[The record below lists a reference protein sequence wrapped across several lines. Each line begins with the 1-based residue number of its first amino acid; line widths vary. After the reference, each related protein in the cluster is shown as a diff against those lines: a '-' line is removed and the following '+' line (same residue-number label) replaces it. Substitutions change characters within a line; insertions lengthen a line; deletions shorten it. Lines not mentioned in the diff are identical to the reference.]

1 MEKCPFSER
10 YLQIIWNERLLCV
23 RPTCVDGRPLR
34 VVSTGL
40 WNRGKG
46 PDFRG
51 AAILLDEHLHRGD
64 VEVHRRSSDWLAH
77 GHQNDSAYD
86 NVVLHVVWEDDSS
99 STSGIPSIPTFEL
112 RNHLQ
117 PSWEQF
123 LHSVEAAFYPH
134 AREIQP
140 GACAIRWALTDDEQ
154 LRKILSDAGAS
165 RFSRHGREL
174 LRRGSESGLEQ
185 SLYER
190 VFEALGYSANRQQ
203 FRTLAQA
210 LPLSVLQE
218 YAVDRDTLTALIFG
232 AAGLLPDPTLTEI
245 LPDFRE
251 WLKFAW
257 SVWWQSGLTAQ
268 PIAWNLYGGRPLNS
282 VWRRLAAGVF
292 WLHQC
297 GCRPLD
303 WLVEKMADSSGD
315 SRRLIKALLAPLT
328 DEAPWNRMRDFQ
340 HALPQA
346 TSLLGDSRR
355 LDIALNVFLPLLG
368 AKAEMEGDA
377 TAMNV
382 VRDAWQAL
390 PRSQENHLMQDA
402 IQRFL
407 RPPSRWRSVVKNAAQ
422 QQGIM
427 DIFQNFCL
435 ALDHDCHE
443 CPFMV
448 DEEIQATL
456 S

>member
-10 YLQIIWNERLLCV
+10 FLQIIWNERLLCV
-23 RPTCVDGRPLR
+23 KPTCVDGRALR

-46 PDFRG
+46 PDFHG
-51 AAILLDEHLHRGD
+51 AAILLDEQLHRGD

-77 GHQNDSAYD
+77 GHQDDPAYG
-86 NVVLHVVWEDDSS
+86 NIVLHVVWEDDLAG
-99 STSGIPSIPTFEL
+99 TDRIQRMPTLEL
-112 RNHLQ
+112 KNHLQ
-117 PSWEQF
+117 PSWEHF

-140 GACAIRWALTDDEQ
+140 GACAIRWALTDDEH
-154 LRKILSDAGAS
+154 LRKILSDAGAA

-174 LRRGSESGLEQ
+174 LRRGSESDLEQ

-190 VFEALGYSANRQQ
+190 IFEALGYSANREQ
-203 FRTLAQA
+203 FRSLAQA
-210 LPLSVLQE
+210 LPLSVLRE
-218 YAVDRDTLTALIFG
+218 YSGDRETLSALVFG
-232 AAGLLPDPTLTEI
+232 AAGLLPDPTLTEV
-245 LPDFRE
+245 LPEFKE
-251 WLKFAW
+251 WLKAAW
-257 SVWWQSGLTAQ
+257 GIWWQSGMTSQ
-268 PIAWNLYGGRPLNS
+268 NIAWNLYGGRPLNS
-282 VWRRLAAGVF
+282 VWRRMAAGVL

-297 GCRPLD
+297 GCRPLE
-303 WLVEKMADSSGD
+303 WLEGRLKDASGD
-315 SRRLIKALLAPLT
+315 SKRLLKALLSPLAA
-328 DEAPWNRMRDFQ
+328 ESPWNRMRDFQ

-346 TSLLGDSRR
+346 TSLLGESRR
-355 LDIALNVFLPLLG
+355 LDMALNVFLPLLG
-368 AKAEMEGDA
+368 AKAEMEGDVQSLE
-377 TAMNV
+377 V
-382 VRDAWQAL
+382 VQKAWNAL

-402 IQRFL
+402 VQRFL
-407 RPPSRWRSVVKNAAQ
+407 RPPSRWKTVVKNAAQ

-448 DEEIQATL
+448 EVESAEV
-456 S
+456 